1 MSRHLS
7 TIPGPTDQGSSGLG
21 READQAGSNEIKPML
36 KQTTP
41 DYREALRL
49 LQPNMTHLA
58 AIGPVPRKKPTT
70 AATPSSGR
78 SADMLQHTVQFI
90 QATVANRHA
99 APATPSMMN
108 HDRGT
113 E

>member
-21 READQAGSNEIKPML
+21 READQAGSNQIKPVL

-41 DYREALRL
+41 DYREAPRL

-58 AIGPVPRKKPTT
+58 TIGPVPRKKPTT
-70 AATPSSGR
+70 AATPSSR
-78 SADMLQHTVQFI
+78 SADMLQNTVQFI
-90 QATVANRHA
+90 QARVANRHA
-99 APATPSMMN
+99 ALATPSMMN
-108 HDRGT
+108 LDRGT